1 MQLKHYS
8 LLFSIAGIIILYFLS
23 TLTQPIVIELSELP
37 EYEDKQVTV
46 EGVVAEHYITSYE
59 SQIIKIEGD
68 NATAMVFV
76 EEKSDVEY
84 GDKIQVTGKVQ
95 KYKGDWEIVVGNERF
110 VTILQKWQNIS
121 IPLWQIAE
129 NPVKYDGLNINVTG
143 YIDAVYDAYF
153 YLVDEEATHSIIV
166 FYNSFE
172 HGSVYSGQ
180 KVDIAAQFRYNPE
193 DLRYK
198 LDVMDE
204 THGITLSGE

>member
-23 TLTQPIVIELSELP
+23 TLTQPIVIDLSELP

-46 EGVVAEHYITSYE
+46 EGIVTEHYITSYE

-76 EEKSDVEY
+76 EGKSGVEY

-153 YLVDEEATHSIIV
+153 YLVDEEAIHSIIV

>member
-46 EGVVAEHYITSYE
+46 EGIVAEHYITSYE

-76 EEKSDVEY
+76 EGKSDVEY

-166 FYNSFE
+166 FYNYFE

-180 KVDIAAQFRYNPE
+180 KVDIAAQFRYDPE

>member
-8 LLFSIAGIIILYFLS
+8 LLFAIAGIVILYFLS
-23 TLTQPIVIELSELP
+23 TLTQPIVIELSEIP

-46 EGVVAEHYITSYE
+46 EGMVVEHYITSYE

-76 EEKSDVEY
+76 EGKSDVEY

-166 FYNSFE
+166 FYNHFE

-180 KVDIAAQFRYNPE
+180 KVDIAAQFRYDPE

>member
-8 LLFSIAGIIILYFLS
+8 LLFAIAGITILYFLS

-46 EGVVAEHYITSYE
+46 EGIVVEHYITSYE
-59 SQIIKIEGD
+59 SQIIKIEDD

-76 EEKSDVEY
+76 EGKSDVEY

-166 FYNSFE
+166 FYNS
-172 HGSVYSGQ
+172 
-180 KVDIAAQFRYNPE
+180 DIAAQFRYNPE

>member
-23 TLTQPIVIELSELP
+23 TLTQPIVIELSELS

-46 EGVVAEHYITSYE
+46 EGIVAEHYITSYE

-68 NATAMVFV
+68 NATAMIFV
-76 EEKSDVEY
+76 EGKSDVEY

-153 YLVDEEATHSIIV
+153 YLVDEEVVHSIIV

-180 KVDIAAQFRYNPE
+180 KVDIAAQFRYDPE

>member
-8 LLFSIAGIIILYFLS
+8 LLFSIAGILILYFLS
-23 TLTQPIVIELSELP
+23 ALTQPVVIELSELS

-46 EGVVAEHYITSYE
+46 EGIVTEHYITSYE
-59 SQIIKIEGD
+59 SQIIEIEGD
-68 NATAMVFV
+68 NTTAMVFV

-84 GDKIQVTGKVQ
+84 GDKIQVTGKIQ
-95 KYKGDWEIVVGNERF
+95 KYKGGWEIVVGNERL

-143 YIDAVYDAYF
+143 YVDAVYDAYF

-172 HGSVYSGQ
+172 YGSVYSGQ
-180 KVDIAAQFRYNPE
+180 KVDIAARFRYDPE

-198 LDVMDE
+198 LDVIDE
-204 THGITLSGE
+204 THGITLSEE

>member
-8 LLFSIAGIIILYFLS
+8 LLFSIAGILLLYFLS
-23 TLTQPIVIELSELP
+23 TLTQPIVIELSELS

-46 EGVVAEHYITSYE
+46 EGIVAEHYITSYE

-76 EEKSDVEY
+76 EGRSDIEY

-153 YLVDEEATHSIIV
+153 YLVDEEVIHSIIV

-180 KVDIAAQFRYNPE
+180 KVDIAAQFRYDPE